1 MAGMSGRPIT
11 EQRIMDAVN
20 VFISELVDDP
30 PENVIYEYN
39 PGMRCYEVTFG
50 TTEAGTRGYTAYIE
64 KALPEDDG
72 LRITI
77 VEFLHEK
84 FGIES
89 DIVLEWL

>member
-1 MAGMSGRPIT
+1 MARMSGPPIT
-11 EQRIMDAVN
+11 QQRVMDAVN

-39 PGMRCYEVTFG
+39 PGMRCYEVVFG
-50 TTEAGTRGYTAYIE
+50 TTEAGTKGYTAYIE

-72 LRITI
+72 LRISLA
-77 VEFLHEK
+77 EFLQEK
-84 FGIES
+84 FGIEA